1 VYYFCRV
8 QRQNTLNEILDEKNK
23 VNILS
28 NEEKNR
34 IRHSV
39 ILELYDKNPKNWLF
53 GESFN

>member
-1 VYYFCRV
+1 MYYFCRV